1 MNIYVFTY
9 LCSFCACCITSFVLL
24 HHIEWKQSGWKFFI
38 VLFINA
44 AVLAIS
50 AMRYYPLSK
59 SVMVLFDA
67 LLLYPFTNRKKPL
80 RNIMGFVMLL
90 GLYEYMSYPIS
101 IYISVF
107 INHVVTLNKW
117 SMAITIISPQLLI
130 LYAYWLYRRLSIK
143 TNKKKSLSEALFQIV
158 VIPLFTFV
166 NYQVVLM
173 MCAYYLQPVMICLV
187 IMDMAFVVLLDIY
200 LFYLFE
206 KIKENVMLKE
216 QAIRLEEMGKMQ
228 YTYYQK
234 LEEKYDQ
241 SRGIIHDM
249 KRHMQVLESKELPKE
264 NVEHYIGDMKELLNN
279 YSHTVYSSHPIINVI
294 LHEKI
299 DEARNDG
306 IEVTCQIAPIDFSFM
321 KEIDVTVIFAN
332 LLDNA
337 IDACEET
344 LGNKFIHI
352 CIDQIHE
359 FIVIAIS
366 NSTKEFKD
374 IEKSSKPG
382 HAGLGL
388 KNVAQTLDH
397 YGGNMQVTSEEHEFT
412 IHLYIPRT

>member
-1 MNIYVFTY
+1 MNIYLFTY
-9 LCSFCACCITSFVLL
+9 LCSFCACCITSFVIL

-50 AMRYYPLSK
+50 AMVYYPLSK
-59 SVMVLFDA
+59 SIMVLLDA

-80 RNIMGFVMLL
+80 RNIMGFVMVLAL
-90 GLYEYMSYPIS
+90 CDYISYPIS
-101 IYISVF
+101 IYISIF
-107 INHVVTLNKW
+107 INHVVSLNKW
-117 SMAITIISPQLLI
+117 SMAITIISPQLLV
-130 LYAYWLYRRLSIK
+130 LYTYWLYCRISTK
-143 TNKKKSLSEALFQIV
+143 TNKKKSLWESLFQI
-158 VIPLFTFV
+158 IILPLFTLMNF
-166 NYQVVLM
+166 QVMLM
-173 MCAYYLQPVMICLV
+173 MSAYYLEPIMLSFI
-187 IMDMAFVVLLDIY
+187 IMDMVFVVLLNIY

-206 KIKENVMLKE
+206 KIKENVMLKQ

-234 LEEKYDQ
+234 LEEKYNQ

-249 KRHMQVLESKELPKE
+249 KRHLQVLESKELPKE
-264 NVEHYIGDMKELLNN
+264 NVEHYIGDMKELLQS
-279 YSHTVYSSHPIINVI
+279 YSHEIYSSHPIINVI

-299 DEARNDG
+299 DEARNNG

-344 LGNKFIHI
+344 QGNKYIHI
-352 CIDQIHE
+352 CIDQIHD
-359 FIVIAIS
+359 FIVIAIC
-366 NSTKEFKD
+366 NSTKEIKD

-388 KNVAQTLDH
+388 KNVAQSLDH
-397 YGGNMQVTSEEHEFT
+397 YGGNMQVASEAHEFT

>member
-1 MNIYVFTY
+1 MNIYLFTY
-9 LCSFCACCITSFVLL
+9 LCSFCACCITSFVIL

-38 VLFINA
+38 VLFFNA

-50 AMRYYPLSK
+50 AMVYYPLSK
-59 SVMVLFDA
+59 SIMVLLDA

-80 RNIMGFVMLL
+80 RNIMGLVMVLAL
-90 GLYEYMSYPIS
+90 CDYISYPIS
-101 IYISVF
+101 IYISIF
-107 INHVVTLNKW
+107 INHVVSLNKW
-117 SMAITIISPQLLI
+117 SMAISIISPQLLV
-130 LYAYWLYRRLSIK
+130 LYTYWLYCRISTK
-143 TNKKKSLSEALFQIV
+143 TNKKKSLWESLFQI
-158 VIPLFTFV
+158 IMLPLFTMMNF
-166 NYQVVLM
+166 QVMLM
-173 MCAYYLQPVMICLV
+173 MSAYYLEPIMLSFIV
-187 IMDMAFVVLLDIY
+187 MDMVFVVLLNIY

-206 KIKENVMLKE
+206 KIKENVMLKQ

-234 LEEKYDQ
+234 LEEKYNQ

-249 KRHMQVLESKELPKE
+249 KRHLQVLESKELPKE
-264 NVEHYIGDMKELLNN
+264 NVEHYIGDMKELLQS
-279 YSHTVYSSHPIINVI
+279 YSHEIYSSHPIINVI

-299 DEARNDG
+299 DEARNNG

-344 LGNKFIHI
+344 LGNKYIHI
-352 CIDQIHE
+352 CMDQIHD

-366 NSTKEFKD
+366 NSTKETKD

-388 KNVAQTLDH
+388 KNVAQSLDH

>member
-143 TNKKKSLSEALFQIV
+143 TNK
-158 VIPLFTFV
+158 
-166 NYQVVLM
+166 
-173 MCAYYLQPVMICLV
+173 
-187 IMDMAFVVLLDIY
+187 
-200 LFYLFE
+200 
-206 KIKENVMLKE
+206 
-216 QAIRLEEMGKMQ
+216 
-228 YTYYQK
+228 
-234 LEEKYDQ
+234 
-241 SRGIIHDM
+241 
-249 KRHMQVLESKELPKE
+249 
-264 NVEHYIGDMKELLNN
+264 
-279 YSHTVYSSHPIINVI
+279 
-294 LHEKI
+294 
-299 DEARNDG
+299 
-306 IEVTCQIAPIDFSFM
+306 
-321 KEIDVTVIFAN
+321 
-332 LLDNA
+332 
-337 IDACEET
+337 
-344 LGNKFIHI
+344 
-352 CIDQIHE
+352 
-359 FIVIAIS
+359 
-366 NSTKEFKD
+366 
-374 IEKSSKPG
+374 
-382 HAGLGL
+382 
-388 KNVAQTLDH
+388 
-397 YGGNMQVTSEEHEFT
+397 
-412 IHLYIPRT
+412 

>member
-9 LCSFCACCITSFVLL
+9 LCSFCACCITSFVIL

-50 AMRYYPLSK
+50 VMAYYPLSK
-59 SVMVLFDA
+59 SVMVLLDA
-67 LLLYPFTNRKKPL
+67 MLLYPFTKRKKPL
-80 RNIMGFVMLL
+80 RNIMGFVMVLAL
-90 GLYEYMSYPIS
+90 CDYISYPIS
-101 IYISVF
+101 LYISIF
-107 INHVVTLNKW
+107 INHVVSLNKW
-117 SMAITIISPQLLI
+117 SLAVTVISPQLFV
-130 LYAYWLYRRLSIK
+130 LYIYWIYCRISTK
-143 TNKKKSLSEALFQIV
+143 TNKKKSLLESLFQI
-158 VIPLFTFV
+158 IILPLFTFV
-166 NYQVVLM
+166 NFQVMLM
-173 MCAYYLQPVMICLV
+173 MSAYYLEPVMLSFI
-187 IMDMAFVVLLDIY
+187 IMDMVFVVLLNIY

-206 KIKENVMLKE
+206 KIKENVMLKQ

-234 LEEKYDQ
+234 LEEKYNL

-249 KRHMQVLESKELPKE
+249 KRHLQVLESKELPKE
-264 NVEHYIGDMKELLNN
+264 NVEHYIGDMKELLKS
-279 YSHTVYSSHPIINVI
+279 YSHEVYSTHPIINVI

-299 DEARNDG
+299 DEARSNG
-306 IEVTCQIAPIDFSFM
+306 IKVSCQIAPIDFHFM

-344 LGNKFIHI
+344 QGNKFIDI
-352 CIDQIHE
+352 QIDQIHE

-366 NSTKEFKD
+366 NSTKEM
-374 IEKSSKPG
+374 KSVDKSTKPG

-388 KNVAQTLDH
+388 KNVSQTLES
-397 YGGNMQVTSEEHEFT
+397 YGGNMQVTSKEHEFT